1 MQDETVPMLTSIAVP
16 GKSIP
21 DLTEPIVIAS
31 EPNTLAIGIRD
42 ALLQE
47 GKLGGADLEIRRS
60 GDGVVISGDVRSE
73 EQRELV
79 LEIAGRYAGRDHVT
93 DNITL
98 LNEEGFFCE
107 AWDIA
112 FPRFVE
118 EIFMCFRESSIDSC
132 YEIHHPV
139 FTTGNKPLYKCLN
152 RDIIIANKLMQS
164 AEINIP
170 QIIFEVYRVSCP
182 LIIYIS
188 TLAHHINT

>member
-107 AWDIA
+107 A
-112 FPRFVE
+112 
-118 EIFMCFRESSIDSC
+118 
-132 YEIHHPV
+132 
-139 FTTGNKPLYKCLN
+139 
-152 RDIIIANKLMQS
+152 
-164 AEINIP
+164 
-170 QIIFEVYRVSCP
+170 
-182 LIIYIS
+182 
-188 TLAHHINT
+188 